1 MPYAA
6 LGLGA
11 PGPHKGKAARVKQ
24 VKAAQAKAIAN
35 KNRKLIESLK
45 YIKENM
51 PQPQFPGRSV
61 GGDHEWPKKVALTG
75 GRTLA
80 RTEVEDLTLRIITSR
95 VNGKPVGIH
104 AFAIRL
110 KPFLPSSITLNP
122 NWFDNQER
130 LQDQAA
136 QDAINDFRAWF
147 ADYMNVVE
155 SELLRFYLSDGDKM
169 GKQYLTVLER
179 LFREN
184 WSPNFKLEAKSEVD
198 AKVNGEVEHSGT
210 VEHAVSF
217 VFETVVPE
225 GLDAKKG

>member
-1 MPYAA
+1 MPYAQ
-6 LGLGA
+6 LKLGA
-11 PGPHKGKAARVKQ
+11 PGPHKGKEARIKQ
-24 VKAAQAKAIAN
+24 MKDAQAKAVAS

-61 GGDHEWPKKVALTG
+61 GSDHEWPKKVALTG
-75 GRTLA
+75 GRKLK
-80 RTEVEDLTLRIITSR
+80 RVEVEDLTLRIITSR
-95 VNGKPVGIH
+95 CQGKPVGIH

-110 KPFLPSSITLNP
+110 KPYLPSSITLNP
-122 NWFDNQER
+122 NWFDT
-130 LQDQAA
+130 QDRIKDQDC
-136 QDAINDFRAWF
+136 QDAINDFREWF
-147 ADYMNVVE
+147 ADYMNIVE
-155 SELLRFYLSDGDKM
+155 SELLRFYMSNGDKM

-184 WSPNFKLEAKSEVD
+184 WSPNFKLEAKSEVE

-225 GLDAKKG
+225 GDNAKKE

>member
-6 LGLGA
+6 LRLGA
-11 PGPHKGKAARVKQ
+11 PGPHKGKEARVKLM
-24 VKAAQAKAIAN
+24 KDAQAKMVAS

-51 PQPQFPGRSV
+51 PQPQFPGSSTSC
-61 GGDHEWPKKVALTG
+61 DHEWPKKVALTG
-75 GRTLA
+75 GRKLKA
-80 RTEVEDLTLRIITSR
+80 IEVEDLTLRIITSR
-95 VNGKPVGIH
+95 CNGKPVGIH
-104 AFAIRL
+104 AFAKRL
-110 KPFLPSSITLNP
+110 RPYLPPSVLLNP
-122 NWFDNQER
+122 NWFDNQDR

-147 ADYMNVVE
+147 VDYMNIVE
-155 SELLRFYLSDGDKM
+155 SELLRFYMHKGEKF

-184 WSPNFKLEAKSEVD
+184 WSPNFKLEAKSEVE

-225 GLDAKKG
+225 GSDAKKE